1 MPGLDDL
8 KQELMEKR
16 RNGKAE
22 ESLQDMAK
30 DALEDEQEGQKFYSK
45 MLKVCKDPS
54 QRSMISE
61 ALADE
66 RKHEG
71 YMRKILNA

>member
-16 RNGKAE
+16 RQGKAE
-22 ESLQDMAK
+22 NSMLDMAK
-30 DALEDEQEGQKFYSK
+30 DALEDEKEGQKFYTK
-45 MLKVCKDPS
+45 MLKVCNNP
-54 QRSMISE
+54 QHHSMISE

-71 YMRKILNA
+71 FMRKILNA